1 MQIPAPKAAASTRL
15 VQVLG
20 AHTVILEPP
29 VLVDPQRTSA
39 TLESEACIVSKL
51 ERMPTGVGGEG
62 VQELGVLVTRVRSAG
77 GPGDV
82 VADAIGAGNGAD
94 RDSGGDGGA

>member
-1 MQIPAPKAAASTRL
+1 MQVPAPKAAASTRL

-29 VLVDPQRTSA
+29 VLIDPQRTSA
-39 TLESEACIVSKL
+39 TLESEARIVSKL
-51 ERMPTGVGGEG
+51 EGMPTGVGGEG
-62 VQELGVLVTRVRSAG
+62 AQELGVLVARVGSAS

-82 VADAIGAGNGAD
+82 IGDAIGAGNGTD
-94 RDSGGDGGA
+94 RDSGGDGGT